1 MRKKVI
7 SINRRS
13 LKIINFSVVSV
24 YGGNMY
30 IVLFKDIVCYFLYFE
45 YGNKNNE
52 ILNFSIFRVLYG

>member
-1 MRKKVI
+1 M
-7 SINRRS
+7 
-13 LKIINFSVVSV
+13 KIINFNVVSV

-52 ILNFSIFRVLYG
+52 ILNFSIFIVLYG

>member
-7 SINRRS
+7 IINRRS
-13 LKIINFSVVSV
+13 LKIINFNVVSV

-30 IVLFKDIVCYFLYFE
+30 IVVFKDIVYYFLYFE

-52 ILNFSIFRVLYG
+52 ILNFSIFIVLYG